1 MISVPFQPPQAGWW
15 TTLRIPRG
23 LTSGHYGTLSWMRQT
38 EYWTWTLKRKWVMC
52 ECVCVCAHVRCVDEG
67 RRNGRE
73 FTKSYAWM
81 GKCEQIGCSNSKFQ
95 LLSLSLPQ
103 VDKILKVVPRQR
115 VTYLYSATMTKKV
128 QKLQRASLHDPVK
141 IEVST
146 KYVGQGSRV
155 KVQLSYM
162 SYVGPPGTKL
172 WKNCNRATF
181 SFQASIR

>member
-1 MISVPFQPPQAGWW
+1 
-15 TTLRIPRG
+15 
-23 LTSGHYGTLSWMRQT
+23 
-38 EYWTWTLKRKWVMC
+38 
-52 ECVCVCAHVRCVDEG
+52 
-67 RRNGRE
+67 
-73 FTKSYAWM
+73 M
-81 GKCEQIGCSNSKFQ
+81 GKCEQIGCSNSKLQ
-95 LLSLSLPQ
+95 LFSLPLSQ

-155 KVQLSYM
+155 KVQWYYIY
-162 SYVGPPGTKL
+162 YVGFLDTKL

-181 SFQASIR
+181 SFQASTR

>member
-1 MISVPFQPPQAGWW
+1 
-15 TTLRIPRG
+15 
-23 LTSGHYGTLSWMRQT
+23 
-38 EYWTWTLKRKWVMC
+38 
-52 ECVCVCAHVRCVDEG
+52 
-67 RRNGRE
+67 
-73 FTKSYAWM
+73 M

-162 SYVGPPGTKL
+162 YIYYVGPPDTKL